1 MNNQFK
7 IENAVAAIRVSSTKQ
22 GLQGDS
28 PQAQKEQIEQFA
40 KAHNINV
47 KKFFIFMESASKEE
61 QPVQE
66 AIDYCKNP
74 KNDIQ
79 LFVIKSI
86 DRFTRGGSYFYD
98 HMKMQLTRYG
108 VKLIDIYGI
117 IGNQEVNTLGHL
129 GIEFPWSVY
138 SPTKKSEILEAE
150 RAKDEIRD
158 ILSRMIGAEIRYVR
172 MGYRVRPAP
181 FGYMNEK
188 IDTPHG
194 RRVILKPHPIEAPLV
209 MKMFELRA
217 KKTMTDEMIIKEVNK
232 MGYISRTNLLRD
244 KKDKTIVIGQKGGIK
259 LNVKRYV
266 EYIRKPI
273 YAGVNDEKWTNDQP
287 VKTKFPGLIAIE
299 TFNRANRGKVILSEE
314 NGGITIYK
322 NQPEA
327 WRLKKTVKN
336 PDFPYKRYVLCPE
349 CRNTLYGSFSRGR
362 NGTRY
367 PAYHCSKHNHYFR
380 VPVDKFDETI
390 KEFVSKVRVTKEGI
404 EKLKDRVLTKW
415 QENLATGQ
423 RDVQSIEEKLKEL
436 ESQKTLIGNQMFKFT
451 SDEAIKL
458 MEEKLLEVTKEI
470 KELGG
475 SKAEQED
482 QNINIEIVL
491 AIVGE
496 YLENLEFLLLRSPD
510 RIKRGIYF
518 GMLFTKAPTYQ
529 DLISRTVSLA
539 PYFELVDDDKTPNPA
554 TVSPVGLEPT
564 TPSLKGRCSTIELQ
578 ARHQCVRNS
587 ANQCI
592 SLSGN
597 QKF

>member
-1 MNNQFK
+1 MNDFTK
-7 IENAVAAIRVSSTKQ
+7 MENAVAAIRVSSTKQ

-79 LFVIKSI
+79 LFIIKSI

-117 IGNQEVNTLGHL
+117 ISNQEVNTLEHL
-129 GIEFPWSVY
+129 GLQYDWSVY

-181 FGYMNEK
+181 YGYVNTK

-194 RRVILKPHPIEAPLV
+194 KRVILTPHPKEAPLLI
-209 MKMFELRA
+209 KMFELRA
-217 KKTMTDEMIIKEVNK
+217 KKTLTDEEIVKEVNK
-232 MGYISRTNLLRD
+232 FGYTSRVHLLRD
-244 KKDKTIVIGQKGGIK
+244 PKDKTIVTGQRGGIK
-259 LNVKRYV
+259 LNVKRYI

-273 YAGVNDEKWTNDQP
+273 YAGVNDEKWTNDEP
-287 VKTKFPGLIAIE
+287 VKTKFEGLVSVE
-299 TFNRANRGKVILSEE
+299 LFNKANRGKVVLTEE
-314 NGGITIYK
+314 NGGIKIYK
-322 NQPEA
+322 NQPEE

-336 PDFPYKRYVLCPE
+336 PDYPYKRYVLCPT
-349 CRNTLYGSFSRGR
+349 CRYPLYGSASRGR

-367 PAYHCSKHNHYFR
+367 PAYHCNKREHYFR
-380 VPVDKFDETI
+380 VPVETFEETI
-390 KEFVSKVRVTKEGI
+390 KKFVKRVRVTKEGV
-404 EKLKDRVLTKW
+404 EKLKTRVLQKW
-415 QENLATGQ
+415 EANLAIGK
-423 RDVQSIEEKLKEL
+423 RDVQTVEEKIKDL
-436 ESQKTLIGNQMFKFT
+436 ESQKTLIGNQLFRLT

-458 MEEKLLEVTKEI
+458 MEDKLKEVTNEI
-470 KELGG
+470 KQLN
-475 SKAEQED
+475 KTKTEQED
-482 QNINIEIVL
+482 TNVNMEIIL
-491 AIVGE
+491 AIIGE
-496 YLENLEFLLLRSPD
+496 FLENLEFLLLGGANPL
-510 RIKRGIYF
+510 KRAAYF
-518 GMLFTKAPTYQ
+518 GILFEQTPTYQ
-529 DLISRTVSLA
+529 DLLSGNVHLA
-539 PYFELVDDDKTPNPA
+539 PYFELIDDDKPSTPA
-554 TVSPVGLEPT
+554 TVSRRGVEPPT
-564 TPSLKGRCSTIELQ
+564 NSLRGNRSAIELPAQ
-578 ARHQCVRNS
+578 
-587 ANQCI
+587 
-592 SLSGN
+592 
-597 QKF
+597 